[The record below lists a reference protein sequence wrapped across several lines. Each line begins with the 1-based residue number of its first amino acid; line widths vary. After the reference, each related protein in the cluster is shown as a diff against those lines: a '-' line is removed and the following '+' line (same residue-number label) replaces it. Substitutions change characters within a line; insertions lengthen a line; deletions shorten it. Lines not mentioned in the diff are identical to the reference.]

1 MVTAGSDGPSLAVIP
16 ALTNANIEGSS
27 LIKRMVSCYCAVDV
41 PHHVCWKQGCGA
53 VIAARASGC
62 SLGHP
67 ILVFHLHFVPV
78 LYSSVLR
85 SPRRG

>member
-1 MVTAGSDGPSLAVIP
+1 MDTAAPLIPLAVIP
-16 ALTNANIEGSS
+16 VLTNVKIEGSS
-27 LIKRMVSCYCAVDV
+27 LIKRMGLCYCTVDV

-53 VIAARASGC
+53 VIVARASGC

-67 ILVFHLHFVPV
+67 ILVFHLHFVLV

-85 SPRRG
+85 SPRSR